1 MTLKRLII
9 TTFLSVFFGS
19 CSNFS
24 NNNSNNLVARAG
36 ENFLYEDDLP
46 KYASIDD
53 SLIKTS
59 NFIETWAKEKILYD
73 LSIINLSQSKRTQ
86 IDQLIENYKVDLYIN
101 SYKDLLVNSRI
112 DSIVTNQQIDS
123 FYSMNSNNFKLN
135 ENLIKYRYVKVPDDN
150 ININRIRRYIV
161 RMNEQDRYFLDSLN
175 FQFADL
181 KLDDSIWFTERD
193 VISSI
198 NFISQ
203 NNKSRYLIKDRL
215 FTIQESNYTNFF
227 IVDDY
232 LKSGNIPPKSYLYD
246 RIKST
251 IINQR
256 KLDILKSINTE
267 ILNDALKSRKY
278 EVYK

>member
-1 MTLKRLII
+1 MKRLII
-9 TTFLSVFFGS
+9 TTFLCIFFGS

-46 KYASIDD
+46 SYVSEDD
-53 SLIKTS
+53 SLIKIS
-59 NFIETWAKEKILYD
+59 NFIETWAKEKVLYD
-73 LSIINLSQSKRTQ
+73 LSIINLSQSKRAE
-86 IDQLIENYKVDLYIN
+86 IDELVDNYRIDLYIN
-101 SYKDLLVNSRI
+101 SYKDLIVNSKI
-112 DSIVTNQQIDS
+112 DSIVTNEQIDS
-123 FYSMNSNNFKLN
+123 FYSSNVNNFKLN
-135 ENLIKYRYVKVPDDN
+135 ENLVKYRYVKVPDDN

-198 NFISQ
+198 NFINQ
-203 NNKSRYLIKDRL
+203 NNKSRYFIKDRL
-215 FTIQESNYTNFF
+215 FTLNESNYINFF
-227 IVDDY
+227 IVDDM

-256 KLDILKSINTE
+256 KLDILKGINQE

>member
-1 MTLKRLII
+1 MKRLII
-9 TTFLSVFFGS
+9 TTFLCIFLGS

-46 KYASIDD
+46 SYVSKDD
-53 SLIKTS
+53 SLIKIS
-59 NFIETWAKEKILYD
+59 SFIETWAKEKVLYD
-73 LSIINLSQSKRTQ
+73 LSIINLSQSKRAE
-86 IDQLIENYKVDLYIN
+86 IDELVDNYRIDLYIN
-101 SYKDLLVNSRI
+101 SYKDLIVNSKI
-112 DSIVTNQQIDS
+112 DSIVTNEQIDS
-123 FYSMNSNNFKLN
+123 FYSTNVNNFKLN
-135 ENLIKYRYVKVPDDN
+135 ENLVKYRYVKVPNDN

-161 RMNEQDRYFLDSLN
+161 RMSEQDRYFLDSLN

-198 NFISQ
+198 NFINQ
-203 NNKSRYLIKDRL
+203 NNKSRYFIKDRL
-215 FTIQESNYTNFF
+215 FTLNESNYINFF
-227 IVDDY
+227 IVDDM

-256 KLDILKSINTE
+256 KLDILKGINQE

>member
-1 MTLKRLII
+1 MKRLII
-9 TTFLSVFFGS
+9 TTLLCLFIES

-24 NNNSNNLVARAG
+24 NNDSNNLVARAG

-46 KYASIDD
+46 NYVSSDD
-53 SLIKTS
+53 SLIKIS
-59 NFIETWAKEKILYD
+59 NFIETWAKEKVLYD
-73 LSIINLSQSKRTQ
+73 LSIINLSQLKRAE
-86 IDQLIENYKVDLYIN
+86 IDELVDNYRVDLYIN
-101 SYKDLLVNSRI
+101 SYKDLIVNSRI
-112 DSIVTNQQIDS
+112 DSIVTNEQIDS

-135 ENLIKYRYVKVPDDN
+135 ENLVKYRYVKVPNDN
-150 ININRIRRYIV
+150 LNINRIRRYIL

-193 VISSI
+193 VIASI
-198 NFISQ
+198 NFINQS
-203 NNKSRYLIKDRL
+203 NKSRYFIKNRL
-215 FTIQESNYTNFF
+215 FTIDESNYTNFF
-227 IVDDY
+227 IVDDM

-246 RIKST
+246 RIKAT

-256 KLDILKSINTE
+256 KLDILKSINKE

-278 EVYK
+278 EVYN

>member
-1 MTLKRLII
+1 MKRLII
-9 TTFLSVFFGS
+9 TTSLCIFFGS

-46 KYASIDD
+46 SYVSKDD
-53 SLIKTS
+53 SLIKIS
-59 NFIETWAKEKILYD
+59 NFIETWAKEKVLYD
-73 LSIINLSQSKRTQ
+73 LSIINLSQSKRAE
-86 IDQLIENYKVDLYIN
+86 IDELVDNYRIDLYIN
-101 SYKDLLVNSRI
+101 SYKDLIVNSKI
-112 DSIVTNQQIDS
+112 DSIVTNEQIDS
-123 FYSMNSNNFKLN
+123 FYSTNVNNFKLN
-135 ENLIKYRYVKVPDDN
+135 ENLVKYRYVKVPNDN

-161 RMNEQDRYFLDSLN
+161 RMSEQDRYFLDSLN

-198 NFISQ
+198 NFINQ
-203 NNKSRYLIKDRL
+203 NNKSRYFIKDRL
-215 FTIQESNYTNFF
+215 FTLNESNYINFF
-227 IVDDY
+227 IVDDM

-256 KLDILKSINTE
+256 KLDILKGINQE